1 MAREKKDG
9 VHVNMY
15 LSRQVWDKLKE
26 YAEIKGQSLTTAVER
41 ILIEHLSHEEGKER
55 KEDGNVRH

>member
-15 LSRQVWDKLKE
+15 LSRQVWDQLKE
-26 YAEIKGQSLTTAVER
+26 YAEEKGQSLTTAVER
-41 ILIEHLSHEEGKER
+41 ILMEHLFREQEKAR
-55 KEDGNVRH
+55 KEDGNVHH

>member
-15 LSRQVWDKLKE
+15 LNRQVWDQLKE
-26 YAEIKGQSLTTAVER
+26 YAEIKGQSLTTAIER
-41 ILIEHLSHEEGKER
+41 ILIEHFAREETKDGSGT
-55 KEDGNVRH
+55 GNVRH